1 MRTTLN
7 IPQELIEESQ
17 KLLGFTSK
25 TDVVIFSLKELIR
38 RARIEELKSLAGKVK
53 IDLDLNQSRRRQK

>member
-1 MRTTLN
+1 MRTTIN

-38 RARIEELKSLAGKVK
+38 RARIEELKSLAVKLK
-53 IDLDLNQSRRRQK
+53 IDLDLNQSLRRQK